1 MSHYQTSIYDFLFT
15 EIKLYPPIKMFE
27 AFSGIGTQAMALKRL
42 NVPYEIVGYSEI
54 DKFAIESYKAIHGED
69 IKNYGNIKE
78 MTTIPTCDIFTW
90 SFPCTDLSLAG
101 KQRGM
106 TENTSSGLVYDV
118 LRLVKNTHNKPKV
131 LIMENVPM
139 LISKKFSEQFNE
151 IRREFSKMGYTNFVE
166 TLNSKDFGVAQNRNR
181 VFMVSILGDYTYTF
195 PKPFKLEKKLKDYL
209 DEEVE
214 EKFYLTKKQLS
225 WLKKT
230 KYEKAARVKN
240 IDDQYAYTIDTM
252 RGGNREPKIAYPIRS
267 REFAHEKQK
276 FKDISPALCARDY
289 KDAKVVLEFKKN
301 YSKRSLKDIQKNIVN
316 TNEIA
321 KTLTAQN
328 QRPTINSATLPVIH
342 IPEKTKKGFAEATS
356 GDGIYISRPSQ
367 KRGVVQKNMIQTIKT
382 RSSDLGVVTEDYRI
396 RKLTPKECW
405 RLMGCIDSDFEK
417 AAKVCSNS
425 QLYKQAGNAIVVDVF
440 EKILRGMI
448 AT

>member
-1 MSHYQTSIYDFLFT
+1 MSHYQTTIYDFLFT

-27 AFSGIGTQAMALKRL
+27 AFSGIGTQAMALKKL

-54 DKFAIESYKAIHGED
+54 DKFAIQSYKAIHGED

-78 MTTIPTCDIFTW
+78 MTTIPRCDIFTW
-90 SFPCTDLSLAG
+90 SFPCTDLSIAG

-118 LRLVKNTHNKPKV
+118 LRIIKNTTNKPKV

-139 LISKKFSEQFNE
+139 LISKKFVEQFNE
-151 IRREFSKMGYTNFVE
+151 IRREFSSMGYTNYVE
-166 TLNSKDFGVAQNRNR
+166 TLNSKDYGVAQNRKR
-181 VFMVSILGDYTYTF
+181 VFMVSILGDYTYSF

-209 DEEVE
+209 EEEVE
-214 EKFYLTKKQLS
+214 DKYFLNEKQIKT
-225 WLKKT
+225 LKNT
-230 KYEKAARVKN
+230 KYESMGLDRVKN
-240 IDDQYAYTIDTM
+240 VNDTTINTITTQG
-252 RGGNREPKIAYPIRS
+252 GGNREPKISYALNS
-267 REFAHEKQK
+267 REFKSNGWK
-276 FKDISPALCARDY
+276 NISPTLLARDY
-289 KDAKVVLEFKKN
+289 KDAKVVL
-301 YSKRSLKDIQKNIVN
+301 
-316 TNEIA
+316 
-321 KTLTAQN
+321 
-328 QRPTINSATLPVIH
+328 

-367 KRGVVQKNMIQTIKT
+367 KRGVVQKEMIQTIKT

-405 RLMGCIDSDFEK
+405 RLMGCSDSDFEK

-440 EKILRGMI
+440 EKILRGMVVI
-448 AT
+448 

>member
-1 MSHYQTSIYDFLFT
+1 MSYYQTSIYDFLFT

-78 MTTIPTCDIFTW
+78 MTTIPRCDIFTW
-90 SFPCTDLSLAG
+90 SFPCTDLSIAG

-139 LISKKFSEQFNE
+139 LISKKFIEQFNE
-151 IRREFSKMGYTNFVE
+151 IRAKFSKMGYTNFVE

-181 VFMVSILGDYTYTF
+181 VFMVSILGEYTYTF

-209 DEEVE
+209 EKEVE
-214 EKFYLTKKQLS
+214 EKFYLTEKQLS

-267 REFAHEKQK
+267 REFAAEKQK

-289 KDAKVVLEFKKN
+289 KDPKVVTIGN
-301 YSKRSLKDIQKNIVN
+301 YTPSRHNASRIVHKEGLSPTVMEN
-316 TNEIA
+316 HGTV
-321 KTLTAQN
+321 TA
-328 QRPTINSATLPVIH
+328 VD
-342 IPEKTKKGFAEATS
+342 ATS
-356 GDGIYISRPSQ
+356 GDY
-367 KRGVVQKNMIQTIKT
+367 K
-382 RSSDLGVVTEDYRI
+382 I

-405 RLMGCIDSDFEK
+405 RLMGCSDSDFEK

-448 AT
+448 VA